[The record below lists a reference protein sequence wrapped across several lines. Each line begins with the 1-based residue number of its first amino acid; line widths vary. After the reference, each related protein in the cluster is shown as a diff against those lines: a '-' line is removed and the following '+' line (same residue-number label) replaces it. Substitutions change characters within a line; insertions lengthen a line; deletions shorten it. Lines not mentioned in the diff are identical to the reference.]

1 MNNFLYFIAKQIY
14 DENSNNL
21 NNICIVFPNNRAALF
36 FNKYLIQ
43 IADKTV
49 WTPKYTTINN
59 FISDLSDYTLG
70 DDISLIFELYKVYK
84 KNLSSVESF
93 DSFYYLGKMILNDF
107 NDIDKNYLSAKDI
120 YKNLKDI
127 KEIENYFDYLT
138 EDQKQVINKFWINF
152 YKNKDSD
159 QKSNFASI
167 WGKLYNIYDD
177 FNKVVKN
184 KGEVYEGVI
193 YKQLYDKIVSNS
205 NLEINYE
212 KIIFVGLNALNVTEQ
227 KLLDY
232 LQKKNKAQ
240 FYWDA
245 DKYYFE
251 NEIFEA
257 GNFIRENSKKFTPKL
272 PLTDS
277 IFNNF
282 SKDKN
287 IDVYSV
293 SSNTGQSKIIGNI
306 LTKLANDKFDE
317 ENTAIVLADEELLIP
332 VLNSIPNFI
341 KNINITMGYPIKN
354 TQSIGL
360 VTNILKLWKESKL
373 EDNERVFYYK
383 NILSV
388 LNHNLL
394 KSNSTEINNFN
405 DYIIDNNLI
414 YIKSSN
420 INFKSEALKFVFNND
435 LNNTELISNL
445 ILFIKN
451 LLETIYQNNETT
463 NKIEKEILFNIYF
476 TLNRLNEVIEK
487 EKFKFDKIQT
497 YISLINSV
505 LNGLSIPFEGEPLRG
520 IQVMGILETRVLDF
534 ENVIILSSNE
544 GVLPKI
550 SVASSFIPYNLRK
563 GFGLPTIENQ
573 DSIFSYYFYR
583 LIQRAKNISLVYNSE
598 QSYTNTGE
606 VSRFVKQ
613 LEYESGKQINY
624 YNVENNISYDK
635 KNKISVAKNQV
646 VINILNEYFTNN
658 QKYLSPSAINTYLD
672 CELKFYFNYVSK
684 LKEPKEFIEE
694 IDSATFGTL
703 FHKSME
709 LIYNP
714 FLNKIVSKDDITEII
729 KSKAFI
735 INIKT
740 AFENEKIKIQKQA
753 VITFEVIKE
762 NVLQTLQKDLV
773 YAPFKILNLEKD
785 FKKIIDL
792 NFNNS
797 TKQIVIKGNIDRVD
811 EQNGLIRI
819 IDYKTGKA
827 EQKTPDILSLFDS
840 EIEKRPK
847 AIFQTM
853 IYAMAYKSEK
863 KSTNIIPSVYQ
874 IKELYKEDFDYRLF
888 IDKDVLLFDNYEK
901 EFIEVLKNTINK
913 IFDPKNAFKQTSI
926 TSNCKYCN
934 YKNFCY

>member
-1 MNNFLYFIAKQIY
+1 
-14 DENSNNL
+14 
-21 NNICIVFPNNRAALF
+21 
-36 FNKYLIQ
+36 
-43 IADKTV
+43 
-49 WTPKYTTINN
+49 
-59 FISDLSDYTLG
+59 
-70 DDISLIFELYKVYK
+70 
-84 KNLSSVESF
+84 
-93 DSFYYLGKMILNDF
+93 
-107 NDIDKNYLSAKDI
+107 
-120 YKNLKDI
+120 
-127 KEIENYFDYLT
+127 
-138 EDQKQVINKFWINF
+138 
-152 YKNKDSD
+152 
-159 QKSNFASI
+159 
-167 WGKLYNIYDD
+167 
-177 FNKVVKN
+177 
-184 KGEVYEGVI
+184 
-193 YKQLYDKIVSNS
+193 
-205 NLEINYE
+205 
-212 KIIFVGLNALNVTEQ
+212 
-227 KLLDY
+227 
-232 LQKKNKAQ
+232 
-240 FYWDA
+240 
-245 DKYYFE
+245 
-251 NEIFEA
+251 
-257 GNFIRENSKKFTPKL
+257 
-272 PLTDS
+272 
-277 IFNNF
+277 
-282 SKDKN
+282 
-287 IDVYSV
+287 
-293 SSNTGQSKIIGNI
+293 
-306 LTKLANDKFDE
+306 
-317 ENTAIVLADEELLIP
+317 
-332 VLNSIPNFI
+332 
-341 KNINITMGYPIKN
+341 
-354 TQSIGL
+354 
-360 VTNILKLWKESKL
+360 
-373 EDNERVFYYK
+373 
-383 NILSV
+383 
-388 LNHNLL
+388 
-394 KSNSTEINNFN
+394 
-405 DYIIDNNLI
+405 
-414 YIKSSN
+414 
-420 INFKSEALKFVFNND
+420 
-435 LNNTELISNL
+435 
-445 ILFIKN
+445 
-451 LLETIYQNNETT
+451 
-463 NKIEKEILFNIYF
+463 
-476 TLNRLNEVIEK
+476 
-487 EKFKFDKIQT
+487 
-497 YISLINSV
+497 
-505 LNGLSIPFEGEPLRG
+505 
-520 IQVMGILETRVLDF
+520 MGILETRVLDF

-635 KNKISVAKNQV
+635 KNKISVAKNQA
-646 VINILNEYFTNN
+646 VINVLNEYFTNN

-729 KSKAFI
+729 KSKSFI

-785 FKKIIDL
+785 FKKIIDV

-913 IFDPKNAFKQTSI
+913 IFDTKNAFKQTSI

>member
-93 DSFYYLGKMILNDF
+93 DSFYYWGKMILNDF

-373 EDNERVFYYK
+373 EDNERVYYYK

-394 KSNSTEINNFN
+394 RSNSTEINNFN

-729 KSKAFI
+729 KSKSFI

>member
-93 DSFYYLGKMILNDF
+93 DSFYYWGKMILNDF

-232 LQKKNKAQ
+232 LQKENKAQ

-332 VLNSIPNFI
+332 VLNSIPDFI

-373 EDNERVFYYK
+373 EDNERVYYYK

-394 KSNSTEINNFN
+394 RSNSTEINNFN

-534 ENVIILSSNE
+534 ENVIILSLNE

-635 KNKISVAKNQV
+635 KNKISVAKNQA
-646 VINILNEYFTNN
+646 VINVLNEYFTNN

-729 KSKAFI
+729 KSKSFI

-785 FKKIIDL
+785 FKKIIDV

-913 IFDPKNAFKQTSI
+913 IFDTKNAFKQTSI

>member
-93 DSFYYLGKMILNDF
+93 DSFYYWGKMILNDF

-138 EDQKQVINKFWINF
+138 EDQKQVINKFWVNF

-167 WGKLYNIYDD
+167 WGKLYNIYDG

-282 SKDKN
+282 IKDKN

-332 VLNSIPNFI
+332 VLNSIPDFI

-373 EDNERVFYYK
+373 EDNERVYYYK

-534 ENVIILSSNE
+534 ENVIILSLNE

-606 VSRFVKQ
+606 VSRFLKQ

-635 KNKISVAKNQV
+635 KNKISVAKNQT
-646 VINILNEYFTNN
+646 VINVLNEYFTNN

-729 KSKAFI
+729 KSKSFI

-811 EQNGLIRI
+811 EQNRLIRI

-840 EIEKRPK
+840 EIENRPK

-913 IFDPKNAFKQTSI
+913 IFDTKNAFKQTSI
-926 TSNCKYCN
+926 ISNCKYCN